1 VDTYQKDKNRDQQ
14 FELEIRLWY
23 RQKIAGFQEGIPKM
37 PNVPMRDKA
46 RAATRD
52 RWINATVTAAAALLV
67 FVLIGTEHNEYQNT
81 LNAGLE
87 NLIST
92 NWVNVETTERFES
105 GLEELNRQFLYG
117 RQKKSE
123 TETPRLPALP
133 NSLFRYQYGRRIQLK
148 IGGV

>member
-117 RQKKSE
+117 RQKN
-123 TETPRLPALP
+123 L
-133 NSLFRYQYGRRIQLK
+133 RRKHRACRRCRIVFFG
-148 IGGV
+148 INTVDASN